1 MQELML
7 IAASGLAREVLA
19 VIRGSDQYRV
29 VGFLDD
35 SSIIQGRLVGGVT
48 VLGTIADAALYNYTQ
63 FLVCVGSGTAR
74 QQIVQRLAHQGI
86 TRERFAT
93 VLDPG
98 VRVPPGSTVGHG
110 SILLSNVVL
119 TADVTV
125 GTHVVAMP
133 QVTLTHDNVVEDFA
147 TLCGGVT
154 LGGGVRIGRAA
165 YLGMNS
171 SVRQGLA
178 IGAEAV
184 IGMGATV
191 LQDIPAG
198 ETWAGVP
205 AKRLHD
211 RLQLVSGDPAEGR
224 EG

>member
-7 IAASGLAREVLA
+7 IAASGLAREVLSI
-19 VIRGSDQYRV
+19 IRGSDQYRV

-35 SSIIQGRLVGGVT
+35 SSVIQGRLVGGVN
-48 VLGTIADAALYNYTQ
+48 VLGTIAEAALYNYPQ
-63 FLVCVGSGTAR
+63 FLICVGSGTGR
-74 QQIVQRLAHQGI
+74 QQIAERLAHQGI

-98 VRVPPGSTVGHG
+98 VRVPPGCTVGYG

-119 TADVTV
+119 TADVTL
-125 GTHVVAMP
+125 GAHVVAMP
-133 QVTLTHDNVVEDFA
+133 QVTLTHDDAVEDFA
-147 TLCGGVT
+147 TLCAGVT

-171 SVRQGLA
+171 SIRQGLA

-184 IGMGATV
+184 IGMGASV
-191 LQDIPAG
+191 LQDVPAG

-205 AKRLHD
+205 AKKLYD
-211 RLQLVSGDPAEGR
+211 GLQLVSGDPAEGR
-224 EG
+224 EA

>member
-1 MQELML
+1 ML
-7 IAASGLAREVLA
+7 IAASGLAREALA

-86 TRERFAT
+86 TGERFAT

-98 VRVPPGSTVGHG
+98 VRVPPGSTVGRG

-147 TLCGGVT
+147 TIAAGVT
-154 LGGGVRIGRAA
+154 LGGAVHIGRAA
-165 YLGMNS
+165 YLGMAS
-171 SVRQGLA
+171 SVRQGVRV
-178 IGAEAV
+178 GEEATL
-184 IGMGATV
+184 GMGAV
-191 LQDIPAG
+191 LLRDLPSG
-198 ETWAGVP
+198 ETWVGVP
-205 AKRLHD
+205 AAPIRLPVID
-211 RLQLVSGDPAEGR
+211 NQQEQPA
-224 EG
+224 

>member
-86 TRERFAT
+86 TGERFAT
-93 VLDPG
+93 VLDQG
-98 VRVPPGSTVGHG
+98 VRVPPGSTVGRG

-147 TLCGGVT
+147 TVAAGVT
-154 LGGGVRIGRAA
+154 LGGGVRVGRAA

-171 SVRQGLA
+171 SVRQGVRV
-178 IGAEAV
+178 GEEATL
-184 IGMGATV
+184 GMGAV
-191 LQDIPAG
+191 LLQDLPPG
-198 ETWAGVP
+198 ETWVGVP
-205 AKRLHD
+205 AAPIRLPVND
-211 RLQLVSGDPAEGR
+211 NQQEQPA
-224 EG
+224 